1 MSRQTFDDDALARVL
16 RALADADARLETPPH
31 VEAAVMAR
39 WKEAKKEAT
48 DAGAGDTGRPSRAR
62 VRHFARGAATLAA
75 GVTIV
80 GAVTLQREL
89 AIAPIELP
97 PAPIVSVPPVDVTL
111 RTPAPAR
118 DVTQRAVRSVSR
130 TSTAD
135 DAHFALVLVGA
146 PVENGELIRMVRM
159 RVAREALVALGVA
172 ATVKTDMV
180 DVDVLV
186 GEDGV
191 ARGVRAPL

>member
-1 MSRQTFDDDALARVL
+1 MSRQTFDDDALARAL
-16 RALADADARLETPPH
+16 RALAEAEARQETPSH

-39 WKEAKKEAT
+39 WDVAK
-48 DAGAGDTGRPSRAR
+48 DAAHASPARPR
-62 VRHFARGAATLAA
+62 VRSFARGAATLAA

-80 GAVTLQREL
+80 GAVALDREL
-89 AIAPIELP
+89 TITPITLP
-97 PAPIVSVPPVDVTL
+97 PTPIASVPSLDVAL
-111 RTPAPAR
+111 RAPAPAIVEAEHAAPR
-118 DVTQRAVRSVSR
+118 RVSR
-130 TSTAD
+130 AARTD
-135 DAHFALVLVGA
+135 DARSALVLVGA
-146 PVENGELIRMVRM
+146 PIENGELVHVVRM

-172 ATVKTDMV
+172 ATVTADTV